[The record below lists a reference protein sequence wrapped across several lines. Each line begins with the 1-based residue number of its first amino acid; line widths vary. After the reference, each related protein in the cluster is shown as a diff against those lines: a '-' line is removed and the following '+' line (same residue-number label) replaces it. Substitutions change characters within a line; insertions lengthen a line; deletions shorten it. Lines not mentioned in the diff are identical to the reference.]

1 MCTSCDLDNRVI
13 ISKQTIKQQ
22 SFNNLMSVIQIPSYK
37 CACFTII
44 YADFK
49 TQLHVIFCCII
60 CNTGKNSISNKHI
73 FIPHVPYQWLKHKL
87 PFKCDLSI
95 FLEIKLNI
103 STSRSVKVLICEILV
118 TYFIRLAVLKTRQRG
133 IRISHLIKVV
143 IFCALYIE
151 KKINVWKY

>member
-1 MCTSCDLDNRVI
+1 MYAKNPLNLFFFTQAALIGTLSEYFSSAWTVTSEAKIVCTSCDLDNRVI
-13 ISKQTIKQQ
+13 ISKQTLKQQ

-60 CNTGKNSISNKHI
+60 CNTGKNSISNKCI

-103 STSRSVKVLICEILV
+103 
-118 TYFIRLAVLKTRQRG
+118 
-133 IRISHLIKVV
+133 
-143 IFCALYIE
+143 
-151 KKINVWKY
+151 